1 MDAPEKARRL
11 SELYDEVLGGGRRVP
26 GVPRPLEPRPLVVE
40 SWQRSLAASVDPELD
55 APPLVLAAEL
65 LATLRENHPLRA
77 VLPILRATLTTIA
90 DEASHIMVITDAQGL
105 ILWREG
111 AAAVRRQ
118 ADRIALSEGAVWSE
132 DAIGTNGMGTALAT
146 DQPVQ
151 IHSAEH
157 LVRRIHAWTCAA
169 APVHDPDTGKLLG
182 AVDVSGPLRTV
193 HPAMMA
199 LVTAAAQL
207 AEGQLRV
214 RMAAADEHLRARN
227 MRHLAALGDAP
238 GALLTPTGRV
248 LAVQPLAWLPDRLD
262 VSTGAGRIEL
272 GDGREAVVEPL
283 DEGYLLRIPGPVR
296 RRHPMLR
303 LKLLGSGRP
312 VATVGGREIPL
323 TLRRAE
329 VLALLL
335 LHPAGL
341 TAEQLMLQ
349 LYGDEG
355 NPTTVRAEMHR
366 LRNLLGGGVLDTKP
380 YRIIADVSGDVTDV
394 QVALRIGDLAK
405 ALELYSGPLLGRSDA
420 PALRVER
427 DELDATLR
435 RAVLDSAD
443 PDLVWRFSQTSTGA
457 EDLEVFEVLERDLPA
472 GDHRRAAVTARLDRL
487 AG

>member
-1 MDAPEKARRL
+1 VDALEQARQL
-11 SELYDEVLGGGRRVP
+11 SELYDEVLGGGRVSDA
-26 GVPRPLEPRPLVVE
+26 PRPLVAQ
-40 SWQRSLAASVDPELD
+40 SWERSLAAAVDPDLD
-55 APPLVLAAEL
+55 APPVVISTEL
-65 LATLRENHPLRA
+65 LESLRDQHPLRA
-77 VLPILRATLTTIA
+77 VLPVLRQTLTTIA
-90 DEASHIMVITDAQGL
+90 DEASHIMIVTDAQGL

-111 AAAVRRQ
+111 AADVRRQ
-118 ADRIALSEGAVWSE
+118 ADRIALSEGAIWAE
-132 DAIGTNGMGTALAT
+132 DAIGTNGMGTALAA

-169 APVHDPDTGKLLG
+169 APVHDPDTGKLIG

-214 RMAAADEHLRARN
+214 LMAAADEQLRARN
-227 MRHLAALGDAP
+227 MRHLTALGDAP

-248 LAVQPLAWLPDRLD
+248 LAVQPLAWLPNRLEIAAGADR
-262 VSTGAGRIEL
+262 VEL
-272 GDGREAVVEPL
+272 GDGREAVVEQL

-296 RRHPMLR
+296 RTRASLR
-303 LKLLGSGRP
+303 LRLLGGRRP
-312 VATVGGREIPL
+312 VAVVGGREIPL

-366 LRNLLGGGVLDTKP
+366 LRNLLGEGILDTKP
-380 YRIIADVSGDVTDV
+380 YRILADVSGDVTDV
-394 QVALRIGDLAK
+394 QAALRSGDLSA
-405 ALELYSGPLLGRSDA
+405 AMDLYSGPLLERSEA
-420 PALRVER
+420 PALRAER
-427 DELDATLR
+427 EELDATLR
-435 RAVLDSAD
+435 GAVLESRDAE
-443 PDLVWRFSQTSTGA
+443 LIWRFAQTPVGA
-457 EDLEVFEVLERDLPA
+457 EDLEIFEQLGALLPGTDA
-472 GDHRRAAVTARLDRL
+472 RRSAVAARLHRL
-487 AG
+487 SVAG

>member
-1 MDAPEKARRL
+1 MDALEQARRL
-11 SELYDEVLGGGRRVP
+11 TELYDEVLGGGRVD
-26 GVPRPLEPRPLVVE
+26 GQPRPLVAE
-40 SWQRSLAASVDPELD
+40 SWERSLAASVDPDLD
-55 APPLVLAAEL
+55 APPVMLSAEL
-65 LATLRENHPLRA
+65 LESLREHHPLRA
-77 VLPILRATLTTIA
+77 VLPILRQTLTTIA
-90 DEASHIMVITDAQGL
+90 DEASHIMIVTDAQGL

-111 AAAVRRQ
+111 AADVRRQ
-118 ADRIALSEGAVWSE
+118 ADRIALSEGAIWSE
-132 DAIGTNGMGTALAT
+132 DAIGTNGMGTALAA

-169 APVHDPDTGKLLG
+169 APVHDPDTGKLIG
-182 AVDVSGPLRTV
+182 AIDVSGPLRTV

-214 RMAAADEHLRARN
+214 QMAAADEQLRARN
-227 MRHLAALGDAP
+227 MRHLIALGDAP

-248 LAVQPLAWLPDRLD
+248 LAVQPLAWLPNRLEIAAGADR
-262 VSTGAGRIEL
+262 VEL
-272 GDGREAVVEPL
+272 GDGREAVVEQL
-283 DEGYLLRIPGPVR
+283 EEGYLLRIPGGVR
-296 RRHPMLR
+296 RARASLR
-303 LKLLGSGRP
+303 LNLLGGHRP
-312 VATVGGREIPL
+312 TAVVRGREIAL

-366 LRNLLGGGVLDTKP
+366 LRNLLGEGILDTKP
-380 YRIIADVSGDVTDV
+380 YRILADVTGDVTDV
-394 QVALRIGDLAK
+394 QTAIRGGDLA
-405 ALELYSGPLLGRSDA
+405 AAMDLYSGPLLEHSDA
-420 PALRVER
+420 PALRAER

-435 RAVLDSAD
+435 GALLESKNAD
-443 PDLVWRFSQTSTGA
+443 LIWRFAQTSIGA
-457 EDLEVFEVLERDLPA
+457 EDLEIFETLARVLPA
-472 GDHRRAAVTARLDRL
+472 ADSRRSAAGARLHRL
-487 AG
+487 RD

>member
-1 MDAPEKARRL
+1 MDARQEARRL
-11 SELYDEVLGGGRRVP
+11 SELYDEVLGGGRVP
-26 GVPRPLEPRPLVVE
+26 GVPRPLVAA
-40 SWQRSLAASVDPELD
+40 SWERSLAARVDPELD
-55 APPLVLAAEL
+55 APPLVVAADVLES
-65 LATLRENHPLRA
+65 LREDHPLRA
-77 VLPILRATLTTIA
+77 VLPILRETLTTIA
-90 DEASHIMVITDAQGL
+90 DEASHIMIVTDAQGL

-111 AAAVRRQ
+111 AADVRRQ
-118 ADRIALSEGAVWSE
+118 ADRIALTEGAVWSE
-132 DAIGTNGMGTALAT
+132 DAIGTNGMGTALAA

-169 APVHDPDTGKLLG
+169 APVHDPDTGKLIG

-214 RMAAADEHLRARN
+214 RMAAADEQLRARN
-227 MRHLAALGDAP
+227 MRHLIALGDAP
-238 GALLTPTGRV
+238 GALLTPSGRV

-262 VSTGAGRIEL
+262 VPSGADRIEL
-272 GDGREAVVEPL
+272 GDGREAVVEQL
-283 DEGYLLRIPGPVR
+283 DEGYLLRIPGPVLR
-296 RRHPMLR
+296 RRPLLR
-303 LKLLGSGRP
+303 LKLLGSGQP
-312 VATVGGREIPL
+312 AAVVGGREIAL

-366 LRNLLGGGVLDTKP
+366 LRTLLGQGVLDTKP
-380 YRIIADVSGDVTDV
+380 YRIVADVSGDVTDV
-394 QVALRIGDLAK
+394 QSALRTGDLAK
-405 ALELYSGPLLGRSDA
+405 ALDLYSGPLLGRSDA

-443 PDLVWRFSQTSTGA
+443 AELLWRFAQTPTGA
-457 EDLEVFEVLERDLPA
+457 EDLEVFEVLDRRLPA
-472 GDHRRAAVTARLDRL
+472 ADHRRSGVSARLERL
-487 AG
+487 T

>member
-11 SELYDEVLGGGRRVP
+11 SELYDEVLGGGRVP
-26 GVPRPLEPRPLVVE
+26 GVPRPLVAA
-40 SWQRSLAASVDPELD
+40 SWERSLAALVDPELD
-55 APPLVLAAEL
+55 APPVVVPADVLES
-65 LATLRENHPLRA
+65 LREDHPLRA
-77 VLPILRATLTTIA
+77 VLPVLRQTLTTIA
-90 DEASHIMVITDAQGL
+90 DEASHIMIVTDAQGL

-111 AAAVRRQ
+111 AADVRRQ
-118 ADRIALSEGAVWSE
+118 ADRIALSEGAIWSE
-132 DAIGTNGMGTALAT
+132 DAIGTNGMGTALAA

-169 APVHDPDTGKLLG
+169 APVHDPDTGKLIG
-182 AVDVSGPLRTV
+182 AVDVSGPLRTI

-214 RMAAADEHLRARN
+214 RMAAADEQLRARN
-227 MRHLAALGDAP
+227 MRHLIALGDAP

-262 VSTGAGRIEL
+262 VSAGADRIEL

-296 RRHPMLR
+296 RRRPLLR

-312 VATVGGREIPL
+312 LAIVGGRELPL

-366 LRNLLGGGVLDTKP
+366 LRTLLGQGVLDTKP
-380 YRIIADVSGDVTDV
+380 YRIIADVSGDITDV
-394 QVALRIGDLAK
+394 QSALRIGELAK
-405 ALELYSGPLLGRSDA
+405 AMDLYSGPLLGRSDA

-435 RAVLDSAD
+435 RAVLDASD
-443 PDLVWRFSQTSTGA
+443 PELLWRFAQTSTGA

-472 GDHRRAAVTARLDRL
+472 TDHRRPAVTARLDRL

>member
-1 MDAPEKARRL
+1 MDALQEARRL
-11 SELYDEVLGGGRRVP
+11 SELYDEVLGGDRVP
-26 GVPRPLEPRPLVVE
+26 GVPRPLVAA
-40 SWQRSLAASVDPELD
+40 SWERSLAARVDPELD
-55 APPLVLAAEL
+55 APPLVIAADMLES
-65 LATLRENHPLRA
+65 LREDHPLRA
-77 VLPILRATLTTIA
+77 VLPILRETLTTIA
-90 DEASHIMVITDAQGL
+90 DEASHIMIVTDAQGL

-111 AAAVRRQ
+111 AADVRRQ
-118 ADRIALSEGAVWSE
+118 ADRIALTEGAVWSE
-132 DAIGTNGMGTALAT
+132 DAIGTNGMGTALAA

-169 APVHDPDTGKLLG
+169 APVHDPDTGKLIG

-193 HPAMMA
+193 HPAMTA

-214 RMAAADEHLRARN
+214 RMAAADEQLRARN
-227 MRHLAALGDAP
+227 MRHLIALGDAP
-238 GALLTPTGRV
+238 GALLTPSGRV
-248 LAVQPLAWLPDRLD
+248 LAVQPSAWLPDRLD
-262 VSTGAGRIEL
+262 VSSGADRIEL
-272 GDGREAVVEPL
+272 GDGREAVVEQL

-296 RRHPMLR
+296 RRRPSLR
-303 LKLLGSGRP
+303 LKLLGSGQAAA
-312 VATVGGREIPL
+312 VVGGREIAL

-335 LHPAGL
+335 LHPSGL

-366 LRNLLGGGVLDTKP
+366 LRALLGQGVLDTKP

-394 QVALRIGDLAK
+394 QSALRIGDLTK
-405 ALELYSGPLLGRSDA
+405 ALDLYSGPLLGRSDA

-443 PDLVWRFSQTSTGA
+443 ADLVWRFAQTPTGA
-457 EDLEVFEVLERDLPA
+457 EDLEVFEVLERRLPT
-472 GDHRRAAVTARLDRL
+472 GDHRRAAVTARLERL
-487 AG
+487 T

>member
-1 MDAPEKARRL
+1 MDPPEQARRL
-11 SELYDEVLGGGRRVP
+11 SELYDEVLGGGRVP
-26 GVPRPLEPRPLVVE
+26 GVPRPLVAE
-40 SWQRSLAASVDPELD
+40 SWQRSLAALVDPELD
-55 APPLVLAAEL
+55 APPVVVSGDRLEEL
-65 LATLRENHPLRA
+65 RSGHPLYA
-77 VLPILRATLTTIA
+77 VLPILRQTLTTIA
-90 DEASHIMVITDAQGL
+90 DEASHIMIVTDAQGL

-111 AAAVRRQ
+111 AAEVRRQ
-118 ADRIALSEGAVWSE
+118 ADRIALSEGAVWAE
-132 DAIGTNGMGTALAT
+132 DAIGTNGMGTALAA

-199 LVTAAAQL
+199 LVTAAAKL

-214 RMAAADEHLRARN
+214 RMAAADEVLRARN
-227 MRHLAALGDAP
+227 MRHLIALGDAP

-248 LAVQPLAWLPDRLD
+248 LAVQPLAWLPDRLNVPPGTD
-262 VSTGAGRIEL
+262 RIDL
-272 GDGREAVVEPL
+272 GDGREGVVEQL
-283 DEGYLLRIPGPVR
+283 DEGFLLRIPGAAR
-296 RRHPMLR
+296 RRRASLR
-303 LKLLGSGRP
+303 LKLLGSGQP
-312 VATVGGREIPL
+312 IAVVGGREIAL

-366 LRNLLGGGVLDTKP
+366 LRNLLGDGVLDTKP
-380 YRIIADVSGDVTDV
+380 YRIVADVSGDVTDV
-394 QVALRIGDLAK
+394 QRAVRTGDLAR
-405 ALELYSGPLLGRSDA
+405 ALDQYSGPLLGRSDA
-420 PALRVER
+420 PALRAER
-427 DELDATLR
+427 DELDVTLR
-435 RAVLDSAD
+435 GAVLDSGDSDLLWRYAD
-443 PDLVWRFSQTSTGA
+443 TSVGA
-457 EDLEVFEVLERDLPA
+457 EDLEVFESLAHWLPA
-472 GDHRRAAVTARLDRL
+472 DDPRRAAVTARLRRL
-487 AG
+487 TD

>member
-1 MDAPEKARRL
+1 VDGPELDAPDQARRL
-11 SELYDEVLGGGRRVP
+11 SELYEQVLGGGRAP
-26 GVPRPLEPRPLVVE
+26 GSPRPVVAA
-40 SWQRSLAASVDPELD
+40 SWERSLAASVDPELD
-55 APPLVLAAEL
+55 APPVVLSAEL
-65 LATLRENHPLRA
+65 LESMREDHPLRA
-77 VLPILRATLTTIA
+77 VLPVLRATLTTIA
-90 DEASHIMVITDAQGL
+90 DEASHIMIVTDAQGL

-111 AAAVRRQ
+111 AADVRRQ
-118 ADRIALSEGAVWSE
+118 ADRIALSEGAIWSE
-132 DAIGTNGMGTALAT
+132 AAIGTNGMGTALAA

-169 APVHDPDTGKLLG
+169 APVHDPDTGKLIG

-214 RMAAADEHLRARN
+214 RMAAADEQLRARN
-227 MRHLAALGDAP
+227 MRHLIALGDAP

-262 VSTGAGRIEL
+262 ISAGADRIEL
-272 GDGREAVVEPL
+272 GDGREAVVEQL
-283 DEGYLLRIPGPVR
+283 DEGYLLRIPGTVR
-296 RRHPMLR
+296 RNRPKVR
-303 LKLLGSGRP
+303 LKLMGSGQP
-312 VATVGGREIPL
+312 IAVVGGREIAL

-335 LHPAGL
+335 LQPSGL
-341 TAEQLMLQ
+341 TADQLMLQ

-366 LRNLLGGGVLDTKP
+366 LRNLLGPGVLDTKP
-380 YRIIADVSGDVTDV
+380 YRIVADVSGDVLDV
-394 QVALRIGDLAK
+394 QAAVRTGDLAT
-405 ALELYSGPLLGRSDA
+405 ALTLYSGPLLGRSDA
-420 PALRVER
+420 PALRAER

-435 RAVLDSAD
+435 RAVLDSGDAE
-443 PDLVWRFSQTSTGA
+443 LVWRFAQTPTGA
-457 EDLEVFEVLERDLPA
+457 EDLEVFERLADELPSA
-472 GDHRRAAVTARLDRL
+472 DHRRASVAARLDRL

>member
-11 SELYDEVLGGGRRVP
+11 SELYDEVLGGGRVP
-26 GVPRPLEPRPLVVE
+26 GVPRPLVAA
-40 SWQRSLAASVDPELD
+40 SWERSLAALVDPELD
-55 APPLVLAAEL
+55 APPVVVPADVLES
-65 LATLRENHPLRA
+65 LREDHPLRA
-77 VLPILRATLTTIA
+77 VLPILRQTLTTFA
-90 DEASHIMVITDAQGL
+90 DEASHIMIVTDAQGL

-111 AAAVRRQ
+111 AADVRRQ
-118 ADRIALSEGAVWSE
+118 ADRIALSEGAIWSE
-132 DAIGTNGMGTALAT
+132 DAIGTNGMGTALAA

-169 APVHDPDTGKLLG
+169 APVHDPDTGKLIG
-182 AVDVSGPLRTV
+182 AVDVSGPLRTI

-214 RMAAADEHLRARN
+214 RMAAADEQLRARN
-227 MRHLAALGDAP
+227 MRHLVALGDAP

-262 VSTGAGRIEL
+262 VSAGADRIEL

-296 RRHPMLR
+296 RRRPSLR
-303 LKLLGSGRP
+303 LKLLGSGQP
-312 VATVGGREIPL
+312 FAIVGGRELTL

-366 LRNLLGGGVLDTKP
+366 LRNLLGQGVLDTKP

-394 QVALRIGDLAK
+394 QDALRIGALAK
-405 ALELYSGPLLGRSDA
+405 AMDLYSGSLLGRSDA
-420 PALRVER
+420 PALRMER

-435 RAVLDSAD
+435 RAVLDSSD
-443 PDLVWRFSQTSTGA
+443 HDLLWRFAQTSTGA

-472 GDHRRAAVTARLDRL
+472 TDHRRPAVTARLDRL
-487 AG
+487 TG

>member
-1 MDAPEKARRL
+1 MDALDGVSSVSCTTRCSAA
-11 SELYDEVLGGGRRVP
+11 SRVP
-26 GVPRPLEPRPLVVE
+26 GAPRPLVAE
-40 SWQRSLAASVDPELD
+40 SWERSLAAAVDPDLD
-55 APPLVLAAEL
+55 APPVVISNEL
-65 LATLRENHPLRA
+65 LESLRDQHPLRA
-77 VLPILRATLTTIA
+77 VLPILRQTLTTIA
-90 DEASHIMVITDAQGL
+90 DEASHIMIVTDAQGL

-111 AAAVRRQ
+111 AADVRRQ
-118 ADRIALSEGAVWSE
+118 ADRIALSEGAIWAE
-132 DAIGTNGMGTALAT
+132 DAIGTNGMGTALAA

-169 APVHDPDTGKLLG
+169 APVHDPDTGKLVG

-214 RMAAADEHLRARN
+214 RMAAADEQLRARN
-227 MRHLAALGDAP
+227 MRHLIALGDAP

-248 LAVQPLAWLPDRLD
+248 LAVQPLAWLPNRLEIAAGADR
-262 VSTGAGRIEL
+262 VEL
-272 GDGREAVVEPL
+272 GDGREAVVEQL

-296 RRHPMLR
+296 RTRASLR
-303 LKLLGSGRP
+303 LRLLGGKPSAVVR
-312 VATVGGREIPL
+312 GREIPL

-366 LRNLLGGGVLDTKP
+366 LRNLLGEGILDTKP
-380 YRIIADVSGDVTDV
+380 YRILADASGDVTDV
-394 QVALRIGDLAK
+394 QASLRSGDLSA
-405 ALELYSGPLLGRSDA
+405 AMDLYSGPLLEHSEA
-420 PALRVER
+420 PALRAER

-435 RAVLDSAD
+435 GAVLESRDAE
-443 PDLVWRFSQTSTGA
+443 LIWRFAETPVGA
-457 EDLEVFEVLERDLPA
+457 EDLEIFEQLTALLP
-472 GDHRRAAVTARLDRL
+472 GTDSRRSAVAARLHRL
-487 AG
+487 TE

>member
-1 MDAPEKARRL
+1 MDARQEARRL
-11 SELYDEVLGGGRRVP
+11 SELYDEVLGGGRVP
-26 GVPRPLEPRPLVVE
+26 GVPRPLVAA
-40 SWQRSLAASVDPELD
+40 SWERSLAAQVDPELD
-55 APPLVLAAEL
+55 APPLVVGADVLES
-65 LATLRENHPLRA
+65 LREDHPLRA
-77 VLPILRATLTTIA
+77 VLPILRETLTTIA
-90 DEASHIMVITDAQGL
+90 DEASHIMIVTDAQGL

-111 AAAVRRQ
+111 AADVRRQ
-118 ADRIALSEGAVWSE
+118 ADRIALTEGAVWSE
-132 DAIGTNGMGTALAT
+132 DAIGTNGMGTALAA

-169 APVHDPDTGKLLG
+169 APVHDPDTGKLIG

-214 RMAAADEHLRARN
+214 RMAAADEQLRARN
-227 MRHLAALGDAP
+227 MRHLIALGDAP
-238 GALLTPTGRV
+238 GALLTPSGRV
-248 LAVQPLAWLPDRLD
+248 LAVQPLAWLPDRLH
-262 VSTGAGRIEL
+262 VPSGADRIEL
-272 GDGREAVVEPL
+272 GDGREAVVEQL
-283 DEGYLLRIPGPVR
+283 DEGYLLRIPGPVAR
-296 RRHPMLR
+296 RRPLLR
-303 LKLLGSGRP
+303 LKLLGSGQP
-312 VATVGGREIPL
+312 AAVVGGREIAL

-366 LRNLLGGGVLDTKP
+366 LRNLLGQGVLDTKP

-394 QVALRIGDLAK
+394 QSALRTGDLAK
-405 ALELYSGPLLGRSDA
+405 ALDLYNGPLLGRSDA

-443 PDLVWRFSQTSTGA
+443 AELLWRFAQTPTGA
-457 EDLEVFEVLERDLPA
+457 EDLEVFEVLDRRLPA
-472 GDHRRAAVTARLDRL
+472 ADHRRPAVSARLERL
-487 AG
+487 T

>member
-1 MDAPEKARRL
+1 MDAAEKARRL
-11 SELYDEVLGGGRRVP
+11 SELYDEVLGAGRVP
-26 GVPRPLEPRPLVVE
+26 GVPRPLVAA
-40 SWQRSLAASVDPELD
+40 SWERSLAASVDPELD
-55 APPLVLAAEL
+55 APPVVIPSEL
-65 LATLRENHPLRA
+65 LESLRESHPLSA
-77 VLPILRATLTTIA
+77 VLPLLRSTLTTIA
-90 DEASHIMVITDAQGL
+90 DEASHIMIITDAQGL

-111 AAAVRRQ
+111 AADVRRQ
-118 ADRIALSEGAVWSE
+118 ADRIALSEGAIWSE
-132 DAIGTNGMGTALAT
+132 DAIGTNGMGTALAA

-169 APVHDPDTGKLLG
+169 APVHDPDTGKLIG

-214 RMAAADEHLRARN
+214 RMAAADEQLRARN
-227 MRHLAALGDAP
+227 MRHLIALGDAP

-262 VSTGAGRIEL
+262 VSTGASRIEL
-272 GDGREAVVEPL
+272 GDGREAVVEQL

-296 RRHPMLR
+296 RRRPLLR
-303 LKLLGSGRP
+303 LRLLGSDQP
-312 VATVGGREIPL
+312 VALVGTREIAL

-355 NPTTVRAEMHR
+355 NPATVRAEMHR

-380 YRIIADVSGDVTDV
+380 YRIVADVSGDVTDV
-394 QVALRIGDLAK
+394 QLALRLGDLTK

-443 PDLVWRFSQTSTGA
+443 ADLLWRFAQTPTGA
-457 EDLEVFEVLERDLPA
+457 EDLEVFEVLDRHLPA
-472 GDHRRAAVTARLDRL
+472 GDHRRPAVAARLDRL

>member
-1 MDAPEKARRL
+1 MDAPEQARRL
-11 SELYDEVLGGGRRVP
+11 SRLYDEVLGGGRAP
-26 GVPRPLEPRPLVVE
+26 GAPRPLVAA
-40 SWQRSLAASVDPELD
+40 SWERSLAAAVDPELD
-55 APPLVLAAEL
+55 APPVVVDADL
-65 LATLRENHPLRA
+65 LESLRRNHPLSA
-77 VLPILRATLTTIA
+77 VLPVLRQTLTSIA
-90 DEASHIMVITDAQGL
+90 DEASHIMIITDARGM

-111 AAAVRRQ
+111 AADVRRQ

-132 DAIGTNGMGTALAT
+132 DQIGTNGMGTALAVG
-146 DQPVQ
+146 QPVQ

-157 LVRRIHAWTCAA
+157 LVRRIHEWTCAA

-193 HPAMMA
+193 HPAMVA

-214 RMAAADEHLRARN
+214 RVAAADELLRARN
-227 MRHLAALGDAP
+227 MRHLNALGDEP

-248 LAVQPLAWLPDRLD
+248 LAVQPLEWLPDRLD
-262 VSTGAGRIEL
+262 VPDGADRIDL
-272 GDGREAVVEPL
+272 GDGREGVIEQL
-283 DEGYLLRIPGPVR
+283 DEGFLLRLPGTQVR
-296 RRHPMLR
+296 RSRPSLR
-303 LKLLGSGRP
+303 LKLLGAGQP
-312 VATVGGREIPL
+312 IAVVGDREIAL

-380 YRIIADVSGDVTDV
+380 YRIIADVSGDITDV
-394 QVALRIGDLAK
+394 QNALRTGDLSS
-405 ALELYSGPLLGRSDA
+405 ALGLYPGALLARSDA
-420 PALRVER
+420 PALRAER

-435 RAVLDSAD
+435 RAVLDSGDAD
-443 PDLVWRFSQTSTGA
+443 LLWRFAQTPTGA
-457 EDLEVFEVLERDLPA
+457 EDLEIFETLLAVLPPADHRLPA
-472 GDHRRAAVTARLDRL
+472 AAARLHRL
-487 AG
+487 AE

>member
-1 MDAPEKARRL
+1 MDAPEEARRL
-11 SELYDEVLGGGRRVP
+11 SELYDEVLGGDGRTP
-26 GVPRPLEPRPLVVE
+26 ASPRPLVAA
-40 SWQRSLAASVDPELD
+40 SWERSLAASVDPELD
-55 APPLVLAAEL
+55 APPVVISAEL
-65 LATLRENHPLRA
+65 LESLRENHPLSA
-77 VLPILRATLTTIA
+77 VLPILRETLTTIA
-90 DEASHIMVITDAQGL
+90 DEASHIMIVTDAQGL

-111 AAAVRRQ
+111 AADVRRQ

-132 DAIGTNGMGTALAT
+132 DSIGTNGMGTALAA

-169 APVHDPDTGKLLG
+169 APVHDPDTGKLIG

-214 RMAAADEHLRARN
+214 RMAAADEQLRARN
-227 MRHLAALGDAP
+227 MRHLIALGDAP

-248 LAVQPLAWLPDRLD
+248 LAVQPLAWLPDRID
-262 VSTGAGRIEL
+262 VSAGADRIEL
-272 GDGREAVVEPL
+272 GDGREAVVEQL
-283 DEGYLLRIPGPVR
+283 DEGYLLRIPGAVR
-296 RRHPMLR
+296 RRRPQLR
-303 LKLLGSGRP
+303 LKLMGSGQP
-312 VATVGGREIPL
+312 VATVGGREIAL

-335 LHPAGL
+335 LHPSGL

-366 LRNLLGGGVLDTKP
+366 LRNLLGPGVLDTKP
-380 YRIIADVSGDVTDV
+380 YRIIAEVSGDVTEV
-394 QVALRIGDLAK
+394 QAAIRAGDLTT
-405 ALELYSGPLLGRSDA
+405 ALDLYSGPLLGRSDA
-420 PALRVER
+420 PALRTER

-435 RAVLDSAD
+435 RAVLDSGE
-443 PDLVWRFSQTSTGA
+443 PDLVWRFAQTTTGA
-457 EDLEVFEVLERDLPA
+457 EDLEVFERLERDLPPA
-472 GDHRRAAVTARLDRL
+472 DHRRAAVTARRDRL

>member
-1 MDAPEKARRL
+1 MDAPEQARRL
-11 SELYDEVLGGGRRVP
+11 SRLYDEVLGGNRVP
-26 GVPRPLEPRPLVVE
+26 GAPRPLVAA
-40 SWQRSLAASVDPELD
+40 SWERSLAASVDPELD
-55 APPLVLAAEL
+55 APPVVVDADL
-65 LATLRENHPLRA
+65 LERLRENHPLSV
-77 VLPILRATLTTIA
+77 VLPVLRQTLTSIA
-90 DEASHIMVITDAQGL
+90 DEASHIMIITDAQGM

-111 AAAVRRQ
+111 AADVRRQ

-132 DAIGTNGMGTALAT
+132 DQIGTNGMGTTLAVGE
-146 DQPVQ
+146 PVQ

-157 LVRRIHAWTCAA
+157 LVRRIHEWTCAA

-193 HPAMMA
+193 HPAMVA

-214 RMAAADEHLRARN
+214 RMAAADELLRARN
-227 MRHLAALGDAP
+227 MRHLHALGGEP

-248 LAVQPLAWLPDRLD
+248 LAVQPLEWLPDRLEVPD
-262 VSTGAGRIEL
+262 GASRIDL
-272 GDGREAVVEPL
+272 GDGREGVIEQL
-283 DEGYLLRIPGPVR
+283 DEGFLLRLPGTPVR
-296 RRHPMLR
+296 RPRPTLR
-303 LKLLGSGRP
+303 LKLLGAGQP
-312 VATVGGREIPL
+312 IATVGDREIAL

-394 QVALRIGDLAK
+394 QTALHHGDLTA
-405 ALELYSGPLLGRSDA
+405 ALELYTGPLLARSDA
-420 PALRVER
+420 PALRAER
-427 DELDATLR
+427 DELDVTVR
-435 RAVLDSAD
+435 RAVLDTGDAD
-443 PDLVWRFSQTSTGA
+443 LLWRFAQTPTGA
-457 EDLEVFEVLERDLPA
+457 EDQEIFETLLAVLPPTDHRLPA
-472 GDHRRAAVTARLDRL
+472 VAARLHRL
-487 AG
+487 AE

>member
-1 MDAPEKARRL
+1 MDGPEHARRL
-11 SELYDEVLGGGRRVP
+11 SELYDEVLGGGGRAP
-26 GVPRPLEPRPLVVE
+26 GLPRPLVAE

-55 APPLVLAAEL
+55 APPVVVTTEL
-65 LATLRENHPLRA
+65 LESLRENHPLRA
-77 VLPILRATLTTIA
+77 VLPILRQTLTTIA
-90 DEASHIMVITDAQGL
+90 DEASHIMIITDAQGL

-111 AAAVRRQ
+111 AADVRRQ
-118 ADRIALSEGAVWSE
+118 ADRIALSEGALWSE
-132 DAIGTNGMGTALAT
+132 DAIGTNGMGTALAA

-169 APVHDPDTGKLLG
+169 APVHDPDTGKLIG

-214 RMAAADEHLRARN
+214 RMAAADEQLRARN
-227 MRHLAALGDAP
+227 MRHLTALGDSP

-262 VSTGAGRIEL
+262 VSAGVDRVEL
-272 GDGREAVVEPL
+272 GDGREAVVEQL
-283 DEGYLLRIPGPVR
+283 DEGYLLRIPGSLR
-296 RRHPMLR
+296 RSRPSLR
-303 LKLLGSGRP
+303 LKLLGAGQPIAVVHGRDL
-312 VATVGGREIPL
+312 VL

-366 LRNLLGGGVLDTKP
+366 LRNLLGVGILDTKP
-380 YRIIADVSGDVTDV
+380 YRIVADVTSDVTEV
-394 QVALRIGDLAK
+394 QTAVRAGELVK
-405 ALELYSGPLLGRSDA
+405 AMELYSGPLLERSDA
-420 PALRVER
+420 PALRAER
-427 DELDATLR
+427 AELDATLR
-435 RAVLDSAD
+435 GAVLESGDAE
-443 PDLVWRFSQTSTGA
+443 LLWRFAQTSTGS
-457 EDLEVFEVLERDLPA
+457 EDLEVFEALEADLPA
-472 GDHRRAAVTARLDRL
+472 ADHRRSAVVARLRRL
-487 AG
+487 SQ